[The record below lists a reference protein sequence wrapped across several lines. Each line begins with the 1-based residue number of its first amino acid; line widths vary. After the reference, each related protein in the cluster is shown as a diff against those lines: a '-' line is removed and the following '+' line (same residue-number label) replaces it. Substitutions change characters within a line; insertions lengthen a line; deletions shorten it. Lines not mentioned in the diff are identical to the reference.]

1 VAKKII
7 VTNTKI
13 KSVVFHNAYLLA
25 VKLRF
30 NAAQKIKI
38 MRFRIWHYLMRLFH
52 TDNGKLNKK
61 L

>member
-25 VKLRF
+25 VMLRF
-30 NAAQKIKI
+30 NAAP
-38 MRFRIWHYLMRLFH
+38 
-52 TDNGKLNKK
+52 KK
-61 L
+61 KDYEI